1 MATWSQSDLV
11 ELELINIEEQMIILR
26 RRKRRREE
34 QAQRRRRRWNVR
46 PLNQSRLRTGEY
58 ASLVLPLRDMDE
70 EMHFQYFRMS
80 AYRFDD
86 LLCRVRPHILHHRTH
101 SMPIDVDQRLAVTLR
116 VLASGGSQ
124 QAVAA
129 SYKLASCTV
138 SNIVSEVCKALWKAL
153 QPEYLPCPSTSKW
166 AAIAEDFWQIWNFPN
181 CVGSVDGKH
190 VTIKAPPHAGS
201 DYFNYKGS
209 HSIVL
214 MATCDARYRF
224 TMADVR
230 GYGRESDGGI
240 FKESSF
246 GSQLLDNT
254 MNLPPSALLPGTRI
268 EAPNVIV
275 ADAAFPLH
283 NNIVRPFPG
292 MSQTIIMH
300 CKLHKFD
307 RT

>member
-1 MATWSQSDLV
+1 MATWSESDLV
-11 ELELINIEEQMIILR
+11 ELELINIEEQLIILR

-70 EMHFQYFRMS
+70 EMHFRYFCMS

-86 LLCRVRPHILHHRTH
+86 FLCRVRPHILHHRTH

-201 DYFNYKGS
+201 DYFNYKQSFYCPDG
-209 HSIVL
+209 
-214 MATCDARYRF
+214 DARY
-224 TMADVR
+224 
-230 GYGRESDGGI
+230 
-240 FKESSF
+240 
-246 GSQLLDNT
+246 L
-254 MNLPPSALLPGTRI
+254 
-268 EAPNVIV
+268 
-275 ADAAFPLH
+275 
-283 NNIVRPFPG
+283 
-292 MSQTIIMH
+292 SQTIRMNCI
-300 CKLHKFD
+300 D
-307 RT
+307 I